1 MFVGSG
7 SGDAEK
13 QVGGSANNRGFE
25 MDEQQLNNSR
35 VPLTASAA
43 ATAGSAAVTP
53 RAKKPQ
59 PDVVNS
65 DNSFRFNQQQ
75 QRQSPLRHIQPSP
88 IRPQIPVTGGGMSS
102 PVGQGL
108 NLDPG
113 GMYMSGR
120 LFRLFLLL
128 STYFSK
134 INGNHAFSKALNFS

>member
-1 MFVGSG
+1 MGSG

-13 QVGGSANNRGFE
+13 QVGGSGGGGASNNRGFE

-43 ATAGSAAVTP
+43 ATAGSAVTP

-65 DNSFRFNQQQ
+65 DNSFRFNQQ

-120 LFRLFLLL
+120 LFQLILLL
-128 STYFSK
+128 STYFFQNKRQSCLLK
-134 INGNHAFSKALNFS
+134 STLL

>member
-1 MFVGSG
+1 MGSG

-43 ATAGSAAVTP
+43 ASAGSAAVTP

-75 QRQSPLRHIQPSP
+75 QQRKSPLRHIQPSP

-120 LFRLFLLL
+120 LFQLFLLL
-128 STYFSK
+128 LTYFSK
-134 INGNHAFSKALNFS
+134 IKRQSCLLKSSLL

>member
-1 MFVGSG
+1 MGSG

-43 ATAGSAAVTP
+43 ATASTAVTP

-113 GMYMSGR
+113 GMYMSG
-120 LFRLFLLL
+120 
-128 STYFSK
+128 
-134 INGNHAFSKALNFS
+134 KALSVIFTFVFPIFPK